1 MRWEVILA
9 DLKTLSWFAIIRLGL
24 VQTALGALVFLP
36 TNTLNRIMVVE
47 YALAASI
54 PGFLITLHHVVQ
66 LARPYIG
73 YGSDGGSRRTPW
85 IMAGMIILAA
95 GSVTA
100 TLGATLIPTLG
111 VIGHL
116 IAALGYLFIGIGSG
130 AAGTSLL
137 VLLAK
142 QVSDQRK
149 PAAASLVWFM
159 MIMGFAL
166 TGGITGQLLDPFTET
181 RLLSVVSGTAAIA
194 IILSFVAI
202 IGVEKS
208 PSNKSAVRE
217 PTEEP
222 KPPFKVA
229 IKEVWREDHARRFTI
244 FVFAS
249 MLAYSAQDL
258 ILEPF
263 VGLTFDWTV
272 GETTALAGMQ
282 HAGMLLGMFA
292 MAFSTYAFK
301 SKTRHI
307 LHLWIRGGCLLS
319 AICLALLA
327 TGGLLGGSTW
337 PINLN
342 VFLLGVANGSFAV
355 AAIGGMMMLA
365 SEGRSQRDGLRMGL
379 WGAAQA
385 ISFALGGFLG
395 TVAVDVAGLWLTN
408 SAAAYGIVFF
418 AEAALFIWA
427 ASLIFNLDQTVQSA
441 EPSSATA
448 TGRFA
453 LKNPLGGINP

>member
-1 MRWEVILA
+1 
-9 DLKTLSWFAIIRLGL
+9 
-24 VQTALGALVFLP
+24 
-36 TNTLNRIMVVE
+36 MVVE

-85 IMAGMIILAA
+85 IVGGMIILAI

-100 TLGATLIPTLG
+100 TFGATLIPSVGLM
-111 VIGHL
+111 GHM
-116 IAALGYLFIGIGSG
+116 IAALGYLLIGVGSG

-137 VLLAK
+137 VLLSK

-159 MIMGFAL
+159 MIMGFAV
-166 TGGITGQLLDPFTET
+166 TGGVTGQLLDPFTET
-181 RLLSVVSGTAAIA
+181 RLLWVVSGTAAIA
-194 IILSFVAI
+194 LTLSFIAV

-208 PSNKSAVRE
+208 PSNFT
-217 PTEEP
+217 TESPSGNEE
-222 KPPFKVA
+222 KPPFSVA

-263 VGLTFDWTV
+263 VGLTFGWTV

-301 SKTRHI
+301 SKTKHI

-319 AICLALLA
+319 AVCLTLLA
-327 TGGLLGGSTW
+327 TGGLLGGNSW
-337 PINLN
+337 PININ
-342 VFLLGVANGSFAV
+342 VFVLGVANGSFAV

-395 TVAVDVAGLWLTN
+395 TVAVDVASLWLEN
-408 SAAAYGIVFF
+408 PAAAYGLVFLT
-418 AEAALFIWA
+418 EAALFVWA
-427 ASLIFNLDQTVQSA
+427 ASLIFNLDQPAQNTEQNN
-441 EPSSATA
+441 PSKTE
-448 TGRFA
+448 RFA

>member
-1 MRWEVILA
+1 
-9 DLKTLSWFAIIRLGL
+9 
-24 VQTALGALVFLP
+24 
-36 TNTLNRIMVVE
+36 MVVE

-85 IMAGMIILAA
+85 IVGGMIILAT

-100 TLGATLIPTLG
+100 TLGTTLIPTLG
-111 VIGHL
+111 IGGHV
-116 IAALGYLFIGIGSG
+116 IAALGYLLIGVGSG

-137 VLLAK
+137 VLLSK

-181 RLLSVVSGTAAIA
+181 RLLWVVSGTAAIA
-194 IILSFVAI
+194 LSLSFIAI

-208 PSNKSAVRE
+208 PSNFI
-217 PTEEP
+217 TESSTSSEQ
-222 KPPFKVA
+222 KPPFSVA

-301 SKTRHI
+301 SRTKHI

-319 AICLALLA
+319 AVCLALLA
-327 TGGLLGGSTW
+327 TGGLLGGDAW
-337 PINLN
+337 PININ
-342 VFLLGVANGSFAV
+342 VFVLGVANGSFAV

-365 SEGRSQRDGLRMGL
+365 SEGRAQRDGLRMGL

-395 TVAVDVAGLWLTN
+395 TVAVDVASLWLAN
-408 SAAAYGIVFF
+408 PAAAYGIVFL
-418 AEAALFIWA
+418 AEAALFVWA
-427 ASLIFNLDQTVQSA
+427 ASLIFNLDQQVQNT
-441 EPSSATA
+441 ERDNPITQE
-448 TGRFA
+448 RFA
-453 LKNPLGGINP
+453 LENPLGGINP

>member
-1 MRWEVILA
+1 MA
-9 DLKTLSWFAIIRLGL
+9 NFQTLSWFAIFRLGL
-24 VQTALGALVFLP
+24 IQTALGALVFLP

-85 IMAGMIILAA
+85 IIGGMIILAT

-111 VIGHL
+111 IGGHMV
-116 IAALGYLFIGIGSG
+116 AALGYLLIGVGSG

-137 VLLAK
+137 VLLSK

-159 MIMGFAL
+159 MIMGFAV
-166 TGGITGQLLDPFTET
+166 TGGVTGQLLDPFTET
-181 RLLSVVSGTAAIA
+181 RLLWVVSGTAAIA
-194 IILSFVAI
+194 LALSFAAV

-208 PSNKSAVRE
+208 PSNMIAKSS
-217 PTEEP
+217 TSSEE
-222 KPPFKVA
+222 KPPFSIA
-229 IKEVWREDHARRFTI
+229 IKEVWREDHARRFTV

-263 VGLTFDWTV
+263 VGLTFGWTV

-301 SKTRHI
+301 SKTKHI

-319 AICLALLA
+319 AVCLALLA
-327 TGGLLGGSTW
+327 TGGLLGGDSW
-337 PINLN
+337 PININ
-342 VFLLGVANGSFAV
+342 VFVLGVANGSFAV

-395 TVAVDVAGLWLTN
+395 TVAVDVASLWLAN
-408 SAAAYGIVFF
+408 PAAAYGIVFF
-418 AEAALFIWA
+418 AEAALFVWA
-427 ASLIFNLDQTVQSA
+427 ASLIFNLDQQVQNIERDNPLA
-441 EPSSATA
+441 QE
-448 TGRFA
+448 RFA
-453 LKNPLGGINP
+453 LENPLGGINS

>member
-1 MRWEVILA
+1 MS
-9 DLKTLSWFAIIRLGL
+9 KFQTLSWFAIFRLGL

-85 IMAGMIILAA
+85 IVGGMTILAT

-111 VIGHL
+111 IGGHV
-116 IAALGYLFIGIGSG
+116 IAALGYLLIGVGSG

-137 VLLAK
+137 VLLSK

-159 MIMGFAL
+159 MIMGFAV
-166 TGGITGQLLDPFTET
+166 TGGVTGQLLDPFTEA
-181 RLLSVVSGTAAIA
+181 RLLWVVSGTAAIA
-194 IILSFVAI
+194 LTMSFVAI
-202 IGVEKS
+202 FNVER
-208 PSNKSAVRE
+208 SAQHFD
-217 PTEEP
+217 TETTSESEA
-222 KPPFKVA
+222 KPPFSVA

-263 VGLTFDWTV
+263 VGLTFGWTV

-282 HAGMLLGMFA
+282 HGGMLLGMFA

-327 TGGLLGGSTW
+327 TGGLIGGSAW
-337 PINLN
+337 PININ
-342 VFLLGVANGSFAV
+342 VFVLGVANGSFAV

-395 TVAVDVAGLWLTN
+395 TVAVDVAGLWLDN
-408 SAAAYGIVFF
+408 PAAAYGLVFF
-418 AEAALFIWA
+418 AEAALFVWA
-427 ASLIFNLDQTVQSA
+427 ASLIFNLDQQVQGTEQSGDA
-441 EPSSATA
+441 TSS
-448 TGRFA
+448 RFA
-453 LKNPLGGINP
+453 LENPLGGINP

>member
-1 MRWEVILA
+1 
-9 DLKTLSWFAIIRLGL
+9 
-24 VQTALGALVFLP
+24 
-36 TNTLNRIMVVE
+36 MVVE

-85 IMAGMIILAA
+85 IIGGMIILAT

-111 VIGHL
+111 IGGH
-116 IAALGYLFIGIGSG
+116 IVAALGYLLIGVGSG

-137 VLLAK
+137 VLLSK

-159 MIMGFAL
+159 MIMGFAV
-166 TGGITGQLLDPFTET
+166 TGGVTGQLLDPFTET
-181 RLLSVVSGTAAIA
+181 RLLWVVSGTAAIA
-194 IILSFVAI
+194 LALSFVAV

-208 PSNKSAVRE
+208 PSNMIAKSS
-217 PTEEP
+217 TSSEE
-222 KPPFKVA
+222 KPPFSIA
-229 IKEVWREDHARRFTI
+229 IKEVWREDHARRFTV

-263 VGLTFDWTV
+263 VGLTFGWTV

-301 SKTRHI
+301 SKTKHI

-319 AICLALLA
+319 AVCLALLA
-327 TGGLLGGSTW
+327 TGGLLGGDSW
-337 PINLN
+337 PININ
-342 VFLLGVANGSFAV
+342 VFVLGVANGSFAV

-395 TVAVDVAGLWLTN
+395 TVAVDVASLWLAN
-408 SAAAYGIVFF
+408 PAAAYGIVFF
-418 AEAALFIWA
+418 AEAALFVWA
-427 ASLIFNLDQTVQSA
+427 ASLIFNLDQQVQNTERDNPLA
-441 EPSSATA
+441 QE
-448 TGRFA
+448 RFA
-453 LKNPLGGINP
+453 LENPLGGINS

>member
-1 MRWEVILA
+1 
-9 DLKTLSWFAIIRLGL
+9 
-24 VQTALGALVFLP
+24 
-36 TNTLNRIMVVE
+36 MVVE

-85 IMAGMIILAA
+85 IIGGMIILAT

-111 VIGHL
+111 IGGHMV
-116 IAALGYLFIGIGSG
+116 AALGYLLIGVGSG

-137 VLLAK
+137 VLLSK

-159 MIMGFAL
+159 MIMGFAV
-166 TGGITGQLLDPFTET
+166 TGGVTGHLLDPFTET
-181 RLLSVVSGTAAIA
+181 RLLWVVSGTAAIA
-194 IILSFVAI
+194 LALSFVAV

-208 PSNKSAVRE
+208 PSNMIAKSS
-217 PTEEP
+217 TSSEE
-222 KPPFKVA
+222 KPPFSIA
-229 IKEVWREDHARRFTI
+229 IKEVWREDHARRFTV

-263 VGLTFDWTV
+263 VGLTFGWTV

-301 SKTRHI
+301 SKTKHI

-319 AICLALLA
+319 AVCLALLA
-327 TGGLLGGSTW
+327 TGGLLGGDSW
-337 PINLN
+337 PININ
-342 VFLLGVANGSFAV
+342 VFVLGVANGSFAV

-395 TVAVDVAGLWLTN
+395 TVAVDVASLWLAN
-408 SAAAYGIVFF
+408 PAAAYGIVFF
-418 AEAALFIWA
+418 AEAALFVWA
-427 ASLIFNLDQTVQSA
+427 ASLIFNLDQQVQNTERDNPLA
-441 EPSSATA
+441 QE
-448 TGRFA
+448 RFA
-453 LKNPLGGINP
+453 LENPLGGINS

>member
-1 MRWEVILA
+1 
-9 DLKTLSWFAIIRLGL
+9 
-24 VQTALGALVFLP
+24 
-36 TNTLNRIMVVE
+36 MVVE

-85 IMAGMIILAA
+85 IIGGMIILAT

-111 VIGHL
+111 IGGHMV
-116 IAALGYLFIGIGSG
+116 AALGYLLIGVGSG

-137 VLLAK
+137 VLLSK

-159 MIMGFAL
+159 MIMGFAV
-166 TGGITGQLLDPFTET
+166 TGGVTGQLLDPFTET
-181 RLLSVVSGTAAIA
+181 RLLWVVSGTAAIA
-194 IILSFVAI
+194 LALSFVAV

-208 PSNKSAVRE
+208 PSNMIAKSS
-217 PTEEP
+217 TSSEE
-222 KPPFKVA
+222 KPPFSIA
-229 IKEVWREDHARRFTI
+229 IKEVWREDHARRFTV

-263 VGLTFDWTV
+263 VGLTFGWTV

-301 SKTRHI
+301 SKTKHI

-319 AICLALLA
+319 AVCLALLA
-327 TGGLLGGSTW
+327 TGGLLSDDSW
-337 PINLN
+337 PININ
-342 VFLLGVANGSFAV
+342 VFVLGVANGSFAV

-395 TVAVDVAGLWLTN
+395 TIAVDVASLWLAN
-408 SAAAYGIVFF
+408 PAAAYGIVFF
-418 AEAALFIWA
+418 AEAALFVWA
-427 ASLIFNLDQTVQSA
+427 ASLIFNLDQQVQNTERDNPLA
-441 EPSSATA
+441 QE
-448 TGRFA
+448 RFA
-453 LKNPLGGINP
+453 LENPLGGINS

>member
-1 MRWEVILA
+1 
-9 DLKTLSWFAIIRLGL
+9 
-24 VQTALGALVFLP
+24 
-36 TNTLNRIMVVE
+36 MVVE

-85 IMAGMIILAA
+85 IIGGMIILAT

-111 VIGHL
+111 IGGHMV
-116 IAALGYLFIGIGSG
+116 AALGYLLIGVGSG

-137 VLLAK
+137 VLLSK

-159 MIMGFAL
+159 MIMGFAV
-166 TGGITGQLLDPFTET
+166 TGGVTGQLLDPFTET
-181 RLLSVVSGTAAIA
+181 RLLWVVSGTAAIA
-194 IILSFVAI
+194 LALSFVAV

-208 PSNKSAVRE
+208 PSNMIAKSS
-217 PTEEP
+217 TSSEE
-222 KPPFKVA
+222 KPPFSIA
-229 IKEVWREDHARRFTI
+229 IKEVWREDHARRFTV

-263 VGLTFDWTV
+263 VGLTFGWTV

-282 HAGMLLGMFA
+282 HAGMLLGMLA

-301 SKTRHI
+301 SKTKHI

-319 AICLALLA
+319 AVCLALLA
-327 TGGLLGGSTW
+327 TGGLLSDDSW
-337 PINLN
+337 PININ
-342 VFLLGVANGSFAV
+342 VFVLGVANGSFAV

-395 TVAVDVAGLWLTN
+395 TIAVDVASLWLAN
-408 SAAAYGIVFF
+408 PAAAYGIVFF
-418 AEAALFIWA
+418 AEAALFVWA
-427 ASLIFNLDQTVQSA
+427 ASLIFNLDQQVQNTERDNPLA
-441 EPSSATA
+441 QE
-448 TGRFA
+448 RFA
-453 LKNPLGGINP
+453 LENPLGGINS

>member
-1 MRWEVILA
+1 MA
-9 DLKTLSWFAIIRLGL
+9 NFQTLSWFAIFRLGL
-24 VQTALGALVFLP
+24 IQTALGALVFLP

-85 IMAGMIILAA
+85 IIGGMIILAT

-111 VIGHL
+111 IGGHMV
-116 IAALGYLFIGIGSG
+116 AALGYLLIGVGSG

-137 VLLAK
+137 VLLSK

-159 MIMGFAL
+159 MIMGFAV
-166 TGGITGQLLDPFTET
+166 TGGVTGQLLDPFTET
-181 RLLSVVSGTAAIA
+181 RLLWVVSGTAAIA
-194 IILSFVAI
+194 FALSFVAV

-208 PSNKSAVRE
+208 PSNMIAKSS
-217 PTEEP
+217 TSSEE
-222 KPPFKVA
+222 KPPFSIA
-229 IKEVWREDHARRFTI
+229 IKEVWREDHARRFTV

-263 VGLTFDWTV
+263 VGLTFGWTV

-301 SKTRHI
+301 SKTKHI

-319 AICLALLA
+319 AVCLALLA
-327 TGGLLGGSTW
+327 TGGLLGGDSW
-337 PINLN
+337 PININ
-342 VFLLGVANGSFAV
+342 VFVLGVANGSFAV

-395 TVAVDVAGLWLTN
+395 TVAVDVASLWLAN
-408 SAAAYGIVFF
+408 PAAAYGIVFF
-418 AEAALFIWA
+418 AEAALFVWA
-427 ASLIFNLDQTVQSA
+427 ASLIFNLDQQVQNTERDNPLA
-441 EPSSATA
+441 QE
-448 TGRFA
+448 RFA
-453 LKNPLGGINP
+453 LENPLGGINS

>member
-1 MRWEVILA
+1 MSNFQ
-9 DLKTLSWFAIIRLGL
+9 TLSWFAIFRLGL
-24 VQTALGALVFLP
+24 IQTALGALVFLP

-85 IMAGMIILAA
+85 IVGGMIILAT
-95 GSVTA
+95 GSFTA
-100 TLGATLIPTLG
+100 TLGATLIPSLG
-111 VIGHL
+111 IGGHL
-116 IAALGYLFIGIGSG
+116 IAALGYLLIGVGSG

-137 VLLAK
+137 VLLSK
-142 QVSDQRK
+142 QVSDDRK

-159 MIMGFAL
+159 MIMGFAI
-166 TGGITGQLLDPFTET
+166 TGGVTGQLLDPFSEM
-181 RLLSVVSGTAAIA
+181 RLLWVVSGTAAIA
-194 IILSFVAI
+194 LVMSFIAV
-202 IGVEKS
+202 IGIEKTQHNS
-208 PSNKSAVRE
+208 TPDAAGGAEK
-217 PTEEP
+217 
-222 KPPFKVA
+222 KPPFSVA
-229 IKEVWREDHARRFTI
+229 VKEVWGEDHARRFTI

-263 VGLTFDWTV
+263 VGLTFGWTV

-301 SKTRHI
+301 SRTRHI
-307 LHLWIRGGCLLS
+307 LHLWIRGGCLVS
-319 AICLALLA
+319 AASLALLA
-327 TGGLLGGSTW
+327 LGGLIGGASW

-342 VFLLGVANGSFAV
+342 VFILGVANGSFAV

-365 SEGRSQRDGLRMGL
+365 SQGRSQRDGLRMGL

-395 TVAVDVAGLWLTN
+395 TVAVDVASLWLDN
-408 SAAAYGIVFF
+408 PAAYGLVFF
-418 AEAALFIWA
+418 AEAALFVWA
-427 ASLIFNLDQTVQSA
+427 ASLIFDIDQQVQNTDRENA
-441 EPSSATA
+441 VTTE
-448 TGRFA
+448 RFP
-453 LKNPLGGINP
+453 LENPLGGINP

>member
-1 MRWEVILA
+1 
-9 DLKTLSWFAIIRLGL
+9 
-24 VQTALGALVFLP
+24 
-36 TNTLNRIMVVE
+36 MVVE

-116 IAALGYLFIGIGSG
+116 IAALGYLLIGIGSG

>member
-1 MRWEVILA
+1 MA
-9 DLKTLSWFAIIRLGL
+9 NFQTLSWFAIFRLGL
-24 VQTALGALVFLP
+24 IQTALGALVFLP

-85 IMAGMIILAA
+85 IIGGMIILAT

-111 VIGHL
+111 IGGH
-116 IAALGYLFIGIGSG
+116 IVAALGYLLIGVGSG

-137 VLLAK
+137 VLLSK

-159 MIMGFAL
+159 MIMGFAV
-166 TGGITGQLLDPFTET
+166 TGGVTGQLLDPFTET
-181 RLLSVVSGTAAIA
+181 RLLWVVSGTAAIA
-194 IILSFVAI
+194 LALSFVAV

-208 PSNKSAVRE
+208 PSNMIAKSS
-217 PTEEP
+217 TSSEE
-222 KPPFKVA
+222 KPPFSIA
-229 IKEVWREDHARRFTI
+229 IKEVWREDHARRFTV

-263 VGLTFDWTV
+263 VGLTFGWTV

-301 SKTRHI
+301 SKTKHI

-319 AICLALLA
+319 AVCLALLA
-327 TGGLLGGSTW
+327 TGGLLGGDSW
-337 PINLN
+337 PININ
-342 VFLLGVANGSFAV
+342 VFVLGVANGSFAV

-395 TVAVDVAGLWLTN
+395 TVAVDVASLWLAN
-408 SAAAYGIVFF
+408 PAAAYGIVFF
-418 AEAALFIWA
+418 AEAALFVWA
-427 ASLIFNLDQTVQSA
+427 ASLIFNLDQQVQNTERDNPLA
-441 EPSSATA
+441 QE
-448 TGRFA
+448 RFA
-453 LKNPLGGINP
+453 LENPLGGINS

>member
-1 MRWEVILA
+1 
-9 DLKTLSWFAIIRLGL
+9 
-24 VQTALGALVFLP
+24 
-36 TNTLNRIMVVE
+36 MVVE

-85 IMAGMIILAA
+85 IIGGMIILAT

-111 VIGHL
+111 IGGHMV
-116 IAALGYLFIGIGSG
+116 AALGYLLIGVGSG

-137 VLLAK
+137 VLLSK

-159 MIMGFAL
+159 MIMGFAV
-166 TGGITGQLLDPFTET
+166 TGGVTGQLLDPFTET
-181 RLLSVVSGTAAIA
+181 RLLWVVSGTAAIA
-194 IILSFVAI
+194 LALSFVAV

-208 PSNKSAVRE
+208 PSNMIAKSS
-217 PTEEP
+217 TSSEE
-222 KPPFKVA
+222 KPPFSIA
-229 IKEVWREDHARRFTI
+229 IKEVWREDHARRFTV

-263 VGLTFDWTV
+263 VGLTFGWTV

-301 SKTRHI
+301 SKTKHI

-319 AICLALLA
+319 AVCLALLA
-327 TGGLLGGSTW
+327 TGGLLGGDSW
-337 PINLN
+337 PININ
-342 VFLLGVANGSFAV
+342 VFVLGVANGSFAV

-395 TVAVDVAGLWLTN
+395 TVAVDVASLWLAN
-408 SAAAYGIVFF
+408 PAAAYGIVFF
-418 AEAALFIWA
+418 AEAALFVWA
-427 ASLIFNLDQTVQSA
+427 ASLIFNLDQQVQNTERDNPLA
-441 EPSSATA
+441 QE
-448 TGRFA
+448 RFA
-453 LKNPLGGINP
+453 LENPLGGINS